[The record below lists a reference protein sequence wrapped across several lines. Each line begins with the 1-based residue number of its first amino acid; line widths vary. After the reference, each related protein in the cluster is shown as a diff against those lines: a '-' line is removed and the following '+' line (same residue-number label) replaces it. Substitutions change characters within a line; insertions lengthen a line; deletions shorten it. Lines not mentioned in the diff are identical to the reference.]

1 MTETLLNQGGDDPLQ
16 DVKALVANWMKCLS
30 DMQQAL
36 EENEQLRQRVA
47 ALESENAQKDEEIK
61 NLSTELQEKERKL
74 TELEEIKAWVMRD
87 IPEEELRMKVMSAC
101 EEWFVNIM
109 FYSEA
114 KSILF
119 DIVRENQLIKV
130 TFADDGT
137 PFDPTSY
144 MEEKAF
150 EELDTGG
157 MGIEM
162 IRNMTRTDI
171 SCSPWV

>member
-1 MTETLLNQGGDDPLQ
+1 MAPELSELGRLKRYVMGFVEDQSLAKNIMTP
-16 DVKALVANWMKCLS
+16 S
-30 DMQQAL
+30 
-36 EENEQLRQRVA
+36 
-47 ALESENAQKDEEIK
+47 
-61 NLSTELQEKERKL
+61 
-74 TELEEIKAWVMRD
+74 
-87 IPEEELRMKVMSAC
+87 
-101 EEWFVNIM
+101 EEWFVNIVS
-109 FYSEA
+109 YSDA

-162 IRNMTRTDI
+162 IRNMTTELRYERVECRNVVTLVFKQDLQ
-171 SCSPWV
+171 SGG